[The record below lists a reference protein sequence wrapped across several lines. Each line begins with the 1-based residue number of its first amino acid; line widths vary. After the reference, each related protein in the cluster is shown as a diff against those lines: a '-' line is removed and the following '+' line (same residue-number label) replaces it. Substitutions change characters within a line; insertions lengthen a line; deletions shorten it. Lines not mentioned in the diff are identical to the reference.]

1 MPSKTVIRIGV
12 LLCAASL
19 SAQELPEAPS
29 QYPHA
34 LFVLESSALTAA
46 IVEHGRANM
55 QERYASN
62 GEELPRRSVAR
73 YAAIHIPIGLAASFA
88 AWKLEN
94 SHRKSLRVLG
104 HVIMWSAVGYHSVG
118 YFREA
123 Q

>member
-1 MPSKTVIRIGV
+1 M

-19 SAQELPEAPS
+19 SAQELPDAPS
-29 QYPHA
+29 RYPHA
-34 LFVLESSALTAA
+34 FFVLESSALTAA
-46 IVEHGRANM
+46 IVEDGRAFVM

-88 AWKLEN
+88 ACKLEN

-104 HVIMWSAVGYHSVG
+104 HVIMWSAVGYHSVN
-118 YFREA
+118 YFRQA

>member
-1 MPSKTVIRIGV
+1 MIRYLCM

-19 SAQELPEAPS
+19 SAQELPDAPS
-29 QYPHA
+29 RYPHA
-34 LFVLESSALTAA
+34 HFVLESSALAAA
-46 IVEHGRANM
+46 IVEDGRAVM

-62 GEELPRRSVAR
+62 GEELPRRSVAK
-73 YAAIHIPIGLAASFA
+73 YAAIHIPIGLAATFA

-104 HVIMWSAVGYHSVG
+104 HVIMWSAVGYHSVN
-118 YFREA
+118 YFRQA

>member
-1 MPSKTVIRIGV
+1 MNHY
-12 LLCAASL
+12 LCILIFAVSL
-19 SAQELPEAPS
+19 SAQELPNAPS
-29 QYPHA
+29 RYPRA
-34 LFVLESSALTAA
+34 FFVLESSALTGA
-46 IVEHGRANM
+46 IIEDGRAVM

-88 AWKLEN
+88 AWRLEK

-104 HVIMWSAVGYHSVG
+104 HVIMWSAVGYHSVN
-118 YFREA
+118 YFR